1 MSLSRAALPPQR
13 TERNMEEQK
22 KDMKAVWTIVE
33 RGQGN
38 GMTKSYWT
46 RVGVGF
52 VNKDGSI
59 TLKLDCIP
67 ISGTLQVREWE
78 PYERRADAVD
88 GGARPRSKQQLP
100 SGDSLI

>member
-1 MSLSRAALPPQR
+1 
-13 TERNMEEQK
+13 MEEQSRT
-22 KDMKAVWTIVE
+22 MKAVFTIVE
-33 RGQGN
+33 RGTSN

-46 RVGVGF
+46 RVGTGF

-78 PYERRADAVD
+78 PYERRTDALD
-88 GGARPRSKQQLP
+88 GGARPRQRPQPGESV
-100 SGDSLI
+100 I

>member
-1 MSLSRAALPPQR
+1 
-13 TERNMEEQK
+13 MEEQART
-22 KDMKAVWTIVE
+22 MKSVFTIIE
-33 RGQGN
+33 RGTSN

-78 PYERRADAVD
+78 PYERRADATDPAPRV
-88 GGARPRSKQQLP
+88 RPKPQPL
-100 SGDSLI
+100 GDSLV

>member
-1 MSLSRAALPPQR
+1 M
-13 TERNMEEQK
+13 ERIMEEQSRT
-22 KDMKAVWTIVE
+22 MKAVFTIVE
-33 RGQGN
+33 RGTSN

-46 RVGVGF
+46 RVGIGF

-78 PYERRADAVD
+78 PYERRADA
-88 GGARPRSKQQLP
+88 GEALARPRQKSP
-100 SGDSLI
+100 STGDSLI

>member
-1 MSLSRAALPPQR
+1 
-13 TERNMEEQK
+13 
-22 KDMKAVWTIVE
+22 MKAVFTIVE
-33 RGQGN
+33 RGSSN

-78 PYERRADAVD
+78 PYDRRADGPEAP
-88 GGARPRSKQQLP
+88 ARPRQRPQP
-100 SGDSLI
+100 PADSLL

>member
-1 MSLSRAALPPQR
+1 
-13 TERNMEEQK
+13 
-22 KDMKAVWTIVE
+22 MKAVFTIVE
-33 RGQGN
+33 RGTSN

-46 RVGVGF
+46 RVGTGF

-59 TLKLDCIP
+59 TLKLDCVP

-88 GGARPRSKQQLP
+88 AGSRPRQRPQPGGES
-100 SGDSLI
+100 II

>member
-1 MSLSRAALPPQR
+1 
-13 TERNMEEQK
+13 
-22 KDMKAVWTIVE
+22 MKAVFTIVE
-33 RGQGN
+33 RGSGN

-78 PYERRADAVD
+78 PYERKTD
-88 GGARPRSKQQLP
+88 GPELTPRPRQRPQAP
-100 SGDSLI
+100 PDSLL

>member
-1 MSLSRAALPPQR
+1 
-13 TERNMEEQK
+13 MEEQK

-33 RGQGN
+33 RSQGN

-88 GGARPRSKQQLP
+88 GGTRPRSKQQLP
-100 SGDSLI
+100 AGDSLI